1 VEQVHQLAA
10 RVRDNVAHVIVGKE
24 DAIEL
29 LLVALLADGHVLL
42 EDVPGIGKTT
52 LAKALARSLNCSFRR
67 IQCSPDLTPSD
78 VIGVG
83 IYDQRSGEFV
93 FHSGPIEAQIVLVD
107 EINRATPRTQSALLE
122 AMEERQVTAEGETRP
137 LPRPFLVLATQNPVE
152 LEGTFPLPEAQLDR
166 FLLRLQLGYP
176 AEDDEHVMLA
186 RYRQSAPLAL
196 LEPVVEPD
204 ELLAAQTACRAIYV
218 DVSVEEYLVRIVR
231 GTRDHPLIELGASP
245 RATLAL
251 YRAAQALAAVRGRE
265 FVLPDD
271 VKALAPAVLAHR
283 LLLNTQAQLRG
294 RDASRVV
301 GELLDQVPAPVEE
314 GSLPRGAGDTAK
326 PIQKDRIPE
335 PA

>member
-1 VEQVHQLAA
+1 MEQIQRLAGLL
-10 RVRDNVAHVIVGKE
+10 RENVGRAIVGKD

-52 LAKALARSLNCSFRR
+52 LAKALARSLNCTFRR

-78 VIGVG
+78 VTGVSV
-83 IYDQRSGEFV
+83 YDQRGGVFV
-93 FHSGPIEAQIVLVD
+93 FHPGPIQAQIVLVD

-137 LPRPFLVLATQNPVE
+137 LPRPFLLLATQNPIE

-166 FLLRLQLGYP
+166 FLIRLRLGYP
-176 AEDDEHVMLA
+176 GEDDEHLMLA
-186 RYRQSAPLAL
+186 RYRETAPLASL
-196 LEPVVEPD
+196 DAVVEPD
-204 ELLAAQTACRAIYV
+204 DLLAAQTACRSIYV
-218 DVSVEEYLVRIVR
+218 DASVEAYLVRIVR
-231 GTRDHPLIELGASP
+231 ATRDHPLIELGASP

-251 YRAAQALAAVRGRE
+251 YRAAQALAAVRGRA

-271 VKALAPAVLAHR
+271 VKALAPVVLSHR
-283 LLLNTQAQLRG
+283 LMLNTQAQLRG
-294 RDASRVV
+294 RG
-301 GELLDQVPAPVEE
+301 GEQIVDEVLEQVPAPVEE
-314 GSLPRGAGDTAK
+314 AVAA
-326 PIQKDRIPE
+326 